1 MATTRASLTDPLLPS
16 PAARAPV
23 KAKKLS
29 WSMLHASS
37 KDERRGQSGEA
48 EAEASGGVHANP
60 SSPARMQEQAT
71 SSRPSSSER
80 SSSSGGHHMEIKEGK
95 EAPLRSLPLPFLDFH
110 FTVPLSG
117 MESDEEIGR
126 VPELGL
132 EPGGASTSGRAAGG
146 GGGGAERAQSSTA
159 QASARRRGRSPA
171 DKEHKR
177 LKRLLRNRV
186 SAQQARERKKAYLND
201 LEVKVKDLE
210 KKNSELEE
218 RFSTLQNENQML
230 RQILKNTTVSRRG
243 PVLLK
248 IPKSGLR
255 EAAPAG
261 CGGLRE
267 AEGDEKFVLNGFTA
281 ANLSFDG
288 MATVTPNGLLM
299 LTNGTNQLKG
309 HTFFPAPLQ
318 FHRTPNSTAMQS
330 FSTAFVIGIIS
341 AFEDQGS
348 GSPAAAGGSGR
359 AA

>member
-1 MATTRASLTDPLLPS
+1 
-16 PAARAPV
+16 
-23 KAKKLS
+23 
-29 WSMLHASS
+29 MLHAGS

-95 EAPLRSLPLPFLDFH
+95 EAPLRSLPLPFPFLISILFA
-110 FTVPLSG
+110 PLSG

-146 GGGGAERAQSSTA
+146 GTERAQSSTA

-230 RQILKNTTVSRRG
+230 RQ
-243 PVLLK
+243 
-248 IPKSGLR
+248 
-255 EAAPAG
+255 AAPAG

-267 AEGDEKFVLNGFTA
+267 AEGDEQFVLNGFTA

-288 MATVTPNGLLM
+288 MAT
-299 LTNGTNQLKG
+299 LKG
-309 HTFFPAPLQ
+309 HAFFPAPLQ

-341 AFEDQGS
+341 VFEDQGS

>member
-1 MATTRASLTDPLLPS
+1 
-16 PAARAPV
+16 
-23 KAKKLS
+23 
-29 WSMLHASS
+29 
-37 KDERRGQSGEA
+37 
-48 EAEASGGVHANP
+48 
-60 SSPARMQEQAT
+60 MQEQAT

-95 EAPLRSLPLPFLDFH
+95 EAPLRSLLLPFLDFH

-146 GGGGAERAQSSTA
+146 SIQE
-159 QASARRRGRSPA
+159 P
-171 DKEHKR
+171 
-177 LKRLLRNRV
+177 LLRNRV

-309 HTFFPAPLQ
+309 HAFFPALLQ
-318 FHRTPNSTAMQS
+318 FHRTPNSMAMQS